1 MPNWRREIRDRLA
14 ALKLAPVRESEIV
27 EEMAQHMQDRYSE
40 LLASGATID
49 DARRTVLAELQ
60 EDRRLARELART
72 QRRAPADSVVLGAER
87 DGGERDPAKRGNLM
101 TGIWR
106 DLRFAARMLFKNRGF
121 TAVAV
126 LSLGLGIGANLAI

>member
-49 DARRTVLAELQ
+49 EARRTVLAELQ

-72 QRRAPADSVVLGAER
+72 QRRAPADTVVLGAER
-87 DGGERDPAKRGNLM
+87 DGAKRGNLM

-106 DLRFAARMLFKNRGF
+106 DVRFGARMLFKNRGF
-121 TAVAV
+121 TAVAL
-126 LSLGLGIGANLAI
+126 LSLGLGIG